1 MTTTHQIKISMAILV
16 VLGIC
21 LIAFLIS
28 SPFKEIEK
36 KSNEILSQKAVLM
49 TLEAKTDN
57 LEKFKLFA
65 ENNKLNLEKVENV
78 FLESDMPVDFIDFLE
93 KIARDCQ
100 VSFKVS
106 SLTKQ
111 TDKEI
116 WPAFLVQLSSLS
128 SFSNF
133 SRFLDKLGSNNYLI
147 ETQSLNVRRLT
158 EVEVKSPQL
167 AGWSV
172 GDVQA
177 EFSFKVY
184 TK

>member
-1 MTTTHQIKISMAILV
+1 MIIAHQIKISIAASLV
-16 VLGIC
+16 LSVCFIAL
-21 LIAFLIS
+21 LIYPLL
-28 SPFKEIEK
+28 KEIEK
-36 KSNEILSQKAVLM
+36 ESTEILSQRAAFAA
-49 TLEAKTDN
+49 LETKTDN

-65 ENNKLNLEKVENV
+65 EKNKLDLENVEAMFLDPEMLVDFINFLEKV
-78 FLESDMPVDFIDFLE
+78 
-93 KIARDCQ
+93 ARDCQ

>member
-1 MTTTHQIKISMAILV
+1 
-16 VLGIC
+16 
-21 LIAFLIS
+21 
-28 SPFKEIEK
+28 
-36 KSNEILSQKAVLM
+36 
-49 TLEAKTDN
+49 
-57 LEKFKLFA
+57 
-65 ENNKLNLEKVENV
+65 LEKVENV

-172 GDVQA
+172 G
-177 EFSFKVY
+177 
-184 TK
+184 